1 MLTLRLLLALL
12 LMSLPASAHFG
23 LGGHG
28 GPGSGRADDC
38 LGPAV
43 RTILPSRRIVGNRG
57 RDRWHAGHVAIEPG
71 VLRLVL
77 HLDQRRFR
85 QLPDR
90 RSNLE
95 TNGTPCP
102 VGPCTFHINLVATQG
117 GISNSPFS
125 QAETITGNAV
135 SQTIASVPLSGTT
148 FPPGSSAGTVVG
160 TIGTPVMS
168 PSSPAFSGSCCT
180 LSGTDAASFTVVGT
194 SLETVGTLCGSP
206 PCTYHINLVAT
217 QGGISNSPFSQAAT
231 ITSSSLVF
239 SQTVKNIGASTT
251 PTIAGTT
258 MVATHFGTMYPPGAV
273 PSGDIVVAK
282 VGGTPLAN
290 AQIDSQQCSF
300 WPDGLAPV
308 LSVLRLR
315 AADDL
320 GRKPAGHLLDPSRQ
334 LPDLIFRDAGNDRG
348 RERLQGCSQ

>member
-1 MLTLRLLLALL
+1 MPR
-12 LMSLPASAHFG
+12 
-23 LGGHG
+23 
-28 GPGSGRADDC
+28 
-38 LGPAV
+38 
-43 RTILPSRRIVGNRG
+43 
-57 RDRWHAGHVAIEPG
+57 
-71 VLRLVL
+71 
-77 HLDQRRFR
+77 
-85 QLPDR
+85 
-90 RSNLE
+90 
-95 TNGTPCP
+95 
-102 VGPCTFHINLVATQG
+102 GPCTFHINLVATQA
-117 GISNSPFS
+117 GISNSPFP

-168 PSSPAFSGSCCT
+168 PTSPTFTGSCCT

-206 PCTYHINLVAT
+206 PCTYHVNLVAT
-217 QGGISNSPFSQAAT
+217 QGGISNSPFSQAET

-300 WPDGLAPV
+300 WPDGSLRFCPFSGFVPQMTSGASQQV
-308 LSVLRLR
+308 TFSIQAGSFRLRL
-315 AADDL
+315 
-320 GRKPAGHLLDPSRQ
+320 LLRQ
-334 LPDLIFRDAGNDRG
+334 L
-348 RERLQGCSQ
+348 RLPPRAISRLC